1 MNFIQFNHNL
11 KECVFLLFW
20 HSKYSAMLSKVPQTA
35 FLAILPTGN
44 IRISFIWITQGQEE
58 YLLVEL
64 NLM

>member
-1 MNFIQFNHNL
+1 
-11 KECVFLLFW
+11 
-20 HSKYSAMLSKVPQTA
+20 MLSKVPQTA